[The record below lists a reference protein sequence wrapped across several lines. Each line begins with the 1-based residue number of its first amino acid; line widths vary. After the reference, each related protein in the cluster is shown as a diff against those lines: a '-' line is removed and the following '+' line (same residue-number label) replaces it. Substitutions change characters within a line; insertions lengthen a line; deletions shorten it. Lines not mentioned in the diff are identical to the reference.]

1 MIRRS
6 VFGAAVLAVGLA
18 VSGVGQA
25 AATAPGRDGLAAL
38 VAYNQV
44 LTARD
49 VDGHFEYQV
58 LTSSGDNRR
67 PRWSQDGARIVF
79 YTKQGAVKTIKPD
92 GTSLR
97 TVVPSGGYLPT
108 WQSPSRIAF
117 VKVTGGKGDIYSVAA
132 TGGALTRLTRDGA
145 STCGNSHPA
154 FSYDGRYLAYIQDRP
169 TGGTCT
175 SPKAVLKVVDRRT
188 GAVRVVESVPSGGS
202 DRYAVVRS
210 RVDFLADGRRVL
222 FDVGDMDCVQLWS
235 TLDVAGGGFALHE
248 GEYAC
253 EGGAEVGEAY
263 PLPSG
268 DMRNAGLGPSAWD
281 QIDVQPLRP

>member
-1 MIRRS
+1 MITKVR
-6 VFGAAVLAVGLA
+6 VGTTVAAAIGLA
-18 VSGVGQA
+18 VSA
-25 AATAPGRDGLAAL
+25 AAPSGATAPGRDGLRAFVGYSQILTYRPSA
-38 VAYNQV
+38 QGGDTRV
-44 LTARD
+44 LT
-49 VDGHFEYQV
+49 
-58 LTSSGDNRR
+58 TSGDNRH
-67 PRWSQDGARIVF
+67 PRWSQDGARLVF

-92 GTSLR
+92 GTALR

-188 GAVRVVESVPSGGS
+188 GAVRVVESANLGG
-202 DRYAVVRS
+202 DYPVVKD
-210 RVDFLADGRRVL
+210 RVDFLADGRHVL
-222 FDVGDMDCVQLWS
+222 FNIEDEGCEQLWAVM
-235 TLDVAGGGFALHE
+235 DVTDGTFESHDYTG
-248 GEYAC
+248 C
-253 EGGAEVGEAY
+253 EGGGEVGEAY

-268 DMRNAGLGPSAWD
+268 PIDNVGIGPTAWN